1 MLVAIVQA
9 FLMSDLASDTSR
21 LFQDTAVQ
29 AVIAFI
35 AIAAAVFQRQR
46 WLQIA
51 APALFLLSTI
61 TFYGRLMEE

>member
-1 MLVAIVQA
+1 VATPQA
-9 FLMSDLASDTSR
+9 FPLSDLASDTSR
-21 LFQDTAVQ
+21 LFWDTAVQ
-29 AVIAFI
+29 AVIALI
-35 AIAAAVFQRQR
+35 AIAAAVFRRQR